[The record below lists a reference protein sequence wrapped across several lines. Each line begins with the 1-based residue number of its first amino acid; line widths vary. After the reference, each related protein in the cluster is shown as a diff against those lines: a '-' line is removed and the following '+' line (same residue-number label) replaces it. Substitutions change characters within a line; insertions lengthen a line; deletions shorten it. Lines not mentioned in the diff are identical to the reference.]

1 MVSKDEG
8 RNGITTIRPGRSLT
22 AGNVET
28 FQRTVRA
35 ELEEGRRRLL
45 VDMGETEAV
54 DSTGLGALVRLQ
66 RAAVDAGGRLA
77 LVSLRENSQILLR
90 LTQLDGVLE
99 TYGSAAEAEEAFQR
113 PRPEAPPP
121 EE

>member
-8 RNGITTIRPGRSLT
+8 KNGITMIRPGRSLT

-28 FQRTVRA
+28 FQRTVRE
-35 ELEEGRRRLL
+35 ELEGGRRRLL